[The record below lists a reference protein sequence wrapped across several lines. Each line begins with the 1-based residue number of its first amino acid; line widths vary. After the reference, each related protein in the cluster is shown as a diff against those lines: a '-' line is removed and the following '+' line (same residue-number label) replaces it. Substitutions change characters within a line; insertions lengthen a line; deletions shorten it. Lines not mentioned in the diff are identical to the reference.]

1 MQTTSHLLM
10 IRPVQFSFNTETAVN
25 NAFQSAKDSDA
36 QQAALTE
43 FDNLVALLRING
55 LDVTVI
61 EDTITPATP
70 DSIFPNNWI
79 SFHED
84 GRIALYPMFATNRR
98 LERKSHIIE
107 MLRERFEVNTH
118 VDFTEYEDSNLFL
131 EGTGSMVLDRES
143 KIIYACISDRTNLA
157 VMRNFSLQFGFQ
169 VVSFLATDLHNIPIY
184 HTNVMM
190 AIADKYVVICLD
202 VIRDQPE
209 RKNVVS
215 QIHSSGKEIIEISL
229 SQMNHFA
236 GNMLQVQNQ
245 DGKKLLVM
253 SSQAYTSLNQTQISK
268 LESYNTILHSKLDT
282 IERNGGGSA
291 RCMMAEI
298 FLPLRKHPKRI
309 PIAE

>member
-1 MQTTSHLLM
+1 
-10 IRPVQFSFNTETAVN
+10 
-25 NAFQSAKDSDA
+25 
-36 QQAALTE
+36 
-43 FDNLVALLRING
+43 

-107 MLRERFEVNTH
+107 RLLERFVVNTK
-118 VDFTEYEDSNLFL
+118 VDFTGYEDSNLFL

-143 KIIYACISDRTNLA
+143 KIIYACISDRTNPLILKD
-157 VMRNFSLQFGFQ
+157 FSLQFGFQ

-190 AIADKYVVICLD
+190 GVADKYVIICLD
-202 VIRDQPE
+202 VIHNQTE
-209 RKNVVS
+209 RELVLNK
-215 QIHSSGKEIIEISL
+215 IHSSKKEIIEISL
-229 SQMNHFA
+229 QQMNQFA

-245 DGKKLLVM
+245 DGKKLLIM
-253 SSQAYTSLNQTQISK
+253 SSQAYKSLNQDQIFK
-268 LESYNTILHSKLDT
+268 LESYNAILHSKLDA

-291 RCMMAEI
+291 RCMIAEI
-298 FLPLRKHPKRI
+298 FLPLRKHLN
-309 PIAE
+309 

>member
-1 MQTTSHLLM
+1 MQITPYLLM
-10 IRPVQFSFNTETAVN
+10 IRPVQFSFNAETAVN

-36 QQAALTE
+36 HQAALIE

-107 MLRERFEVNTH
+107 MLLERFEVNTK
-118 VDFTEYEDSNLFL
+118 VDFTGYEDSNLFL

-143 KIIYACISDRTNLA
+143 KIIYACISDRTNPIVLKD
-157 VMRNFSLQFGFQ
+157 FSLQFGFQ

-190 AIADKYVVICLD
+190 GVADKYVIICLD
-202 VIRDQPE
+202 VIHNQTE
-209 RKNVVS
+209 RELVINK
-215 QIHSSGKEIIEISL
+215 IHSSKKEIIEISL
-229 SQMNHFA
+229 QQMNQFA

-245 DGKKLLVM
+245 DGKKLLIM
-253 SSQAYTSLNQTQISK
+253 SSQAYKSLNQDQIFK
-268 LESYNTILHSKLDT
+268 LESYNAILHSKLDA

-291 RCMMAEI
+291 RCMIAEI
-298 FLPLRKHPKRI
+298 FLPLRKHLN
-309 PIAE
+309 